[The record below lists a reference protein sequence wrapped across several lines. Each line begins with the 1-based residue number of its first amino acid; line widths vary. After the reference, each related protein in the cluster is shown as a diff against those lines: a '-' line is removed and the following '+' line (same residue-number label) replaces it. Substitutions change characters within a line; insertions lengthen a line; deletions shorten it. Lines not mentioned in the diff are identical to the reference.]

1 MVLVPSK
8 RLTPRDWLSSQP
20 RRDKSHLYV
29 VMSNASEA
37 NPLHAYYQQ
46 PFAITPLPIWDGT
59 PYADWQAVMPFLG
72 ELPPDSPF
80 LDWVE
85 QAAEEDWGWL
95 ASSPYSAETVLEH
108 LKGLTQVCMPDA
120 SEVFFRFWD
129 GRHLLPILSRLGA
142 KAGELLPVF
151 DRYLINGQG
160 LEIALPELI
169 PAKPYP
175 WWQVPASLLG
185 KLNEQDPTP
194 LVDNLMQWLREDHA
208 ELYFAFPEPNLR
220 LKTEHFVR
228 HGQHTEDTLAGRFK
242 AHLEQELTR

>member
-8 RLTPRDWLSSQP
+8 RLTLRDWLSSQP

-85 QAAEEDWGWL
+85 QAAE
-95 ASSPYSAETVLEH
+95 
-108 LKGLTQVCMPDA
+108 
-120 SEVFFRFWD
+120 
-129 GRHLLPILSRLGA
+129 
-142 KAGELLPVF
+142 
-151 DRYLINGQG
+151 
-160 LEIALPELI
+160 
-169 PAKPYP
+169 
-175 WWQVPASLLG
+175 
-185 KLNEQDPTP
+185 
-194 LVDNLMQWLREDHA
+194 
-208 ELYFAFPEPNLR
+208 
-220 LKTEHFVR
+220 
-228 HGQHTEDTLAGRFK
+228 
-242 AHLEQELTR
+242 

>member
-1 MVLVPSK
+1 MPSK
-8 RLTPRDWLSSQP
+8 RLSARDWLNSQP
-20 RRDKSHLYV
+20 RHGDSHLYV
-29 VMSNASEA
+29 VMSSASDA

-46 PFAITPLPIWDGT
+46 AVAIAPLPIWDGT
-59 PYADWQAVMPFLG
+59 PYADWQVVMPFLG
-72 ELPPDSPF
+72 ELQADSPF
-80 LDWVE
+80 LDWIE
-85 QAAEEDWGWL
+85 QAGEEDWGWL
-95 ASSPYSAETVLEH
+95 ASSPYPAQTVLDH
-108 LKGLTQVCMPDA
+108 LKGLTQVRMPDA

-129 GRHLLPILSRLGA
+129 GRHLLPILSQLGA
-142 KAGELLPVF
+142 QASELLPVF
-151 DRYLINGQG
+151 DRYLINGRE
-160 LEIALPELI
+160 LEVALPALT

-175 WWQVPASLLG
+175 WWQVPAALLD

-228 HGQHTEDTLAGRFK
+228 HGQHMEDTLAGRFK

>member
-1 MVLVPSK
+1 MPSK
-8 RLTPRDWLSSQP
+8 CLSVRDWLNGQP
-20 RRDKSHLYV
+20 RNGDSHLYV
-29 VMSNASEA
+29 VMSNASDA

-46 PFAITPLPIWDGT
+46 ESAIAPLPIWDGT

-72 ELPPDSPF
+72 ELQSDGSF

-85 QAAEEDWGWL
+85 QASEEDWGWL
-95 ASSPYSAETVLEH
+95 ACSPHSPDTVLEH
-108 LKGLTQVCMPDA
+108 LKGLTQVRMPDT

-129 GRHLLPILSRLGA
+129 GRHLLPILNHLGA
-142 KAGELLPVF
+142 KADELLPVF
-151 DRYLINGQG
+151 ERYLINGQG
-160 LEIALPELI
+160 FELELPALT

-175 WWQVPASLLG
+175 WWQVPATLLN
-185 KLNEQDPTP
+185 KLNEEDPTP

-228 HGQHTEDTLAGRFK
+228 HSQHMEDTLAGRFK